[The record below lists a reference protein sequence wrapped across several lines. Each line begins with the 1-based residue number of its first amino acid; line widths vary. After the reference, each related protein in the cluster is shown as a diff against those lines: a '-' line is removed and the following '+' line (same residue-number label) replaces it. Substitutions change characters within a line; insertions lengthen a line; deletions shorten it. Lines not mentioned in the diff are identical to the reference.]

1 MRIQHWAVS
10 DKGNKRESNQDS
22 YLVNE
27 SLGLFVVADGMGGHS
42 GGEVASSLAVQT
54 LEQEIKIVKSA
65 PLPSR
70 EKLYKAYEQ
79 ASVRIFD
86 KAATDSPELLGM
98 GTTMVSCYLEN
109 KRIYISNVGDSRC
122 YLYSDQYLWQVT
134 EDHSLMNEQ
143 IRSGL
148 LRPDQMANF
157 TGRNVITRSVG
168 YERLVHPD
176 IVDREVSAGET
187 YLLCSDGLT
196 GMVTDQKIAEIFN
209 SKPLQEVAL
218 ALIQAALANGG
229 DDNVTVLL
237 IHILD

>member
-54 LEQEIKIVKSA
+54 LEQEIKVVKTA
-65 PLPSR
+65 ALPSR

-237 IHILD
+237 IHIMD

>member
-27 SLGLFVVADGMGGHS
+27 ALGLFVVADGMGGHS

-54 LEQEIKIVKSA
+54 LEQEIKVVKTA
-65 PLPSR
+65 ALPSR

-109 KRIYISNVGDSRC
+109 NRIYISNVGDSRC

-176 IVDREVSAGET
+176 IVDREVAAGET

-237 IHILD
+237 IHIMD

>member
-22 YLVNE
+22 YLANE

-54 LEQEIKIVKSA
+54 LEQEIKIVKNA

-98 GTTMVSCYLEN
+98 GTTMVSCYLDN
-109 KRIYISNVGDSRC
+109 KRIFISNVGDSRC

-176 IVDREVSAGET
+176 IVDREVSVGET

-196 GMVTDQKIAEIFN
+196 GMVTDQKIVEIFN